1 MVAFSPRRL
10 ALAAALAAI
19 AIPTT
24 ATAQLK
30 GSPGYEFLQA
40 VRDAKGDDVIRILN
54 KPGTRIIDTRDPSTG
69 EGALHIVAKR
79 GDMKYLA
86 YLLQQGADPNLRD
99 NGGNTALIYAAR
111 GGYDELVSTL
121 LKVKANPN
129 AVNSDGDMP
138 LMLAVLRRDVAMAR
152 DLLDGGA
159 DPDKADRAG
168 RTVRD
173 VVTENAARD
182 RAMAQLFIDHPKK
195 EHKAVSGPEL

>member
-1 MVAFSPRRL
+1 MVAITSRRL
-10 ALAAALAAI
+10 VLAAALFAI
-19 AIPTT
+19 AVP

-30 GSPGYEFLQA
+30 GSPSYEFLQA
-40 VRDAKGDDVIRILN
+40 VRDGKGDDVIAILN

-79 GDMKYLA
+79 GDLKYLA

-99 NGGNTALIYAAR
+99 NQGNTALIFAAR

-121 LKVKANPN
+121 LKVQANPN
-129 AVNSDGDMP
+129 TVNSDGDMP
-138 LMLAVLRRDVAMAR
+138 LMLAVLRRDVSMAR

-168 RTVRD
+168 RTGRD
-173 VVTENAARD
+173 VVVENAARD
-182 RAMAQLFIDHPKK
+182 RAMAQLFVDHPKK
-195 EHKAVSGPEL
+195 ERKAVSGPQL